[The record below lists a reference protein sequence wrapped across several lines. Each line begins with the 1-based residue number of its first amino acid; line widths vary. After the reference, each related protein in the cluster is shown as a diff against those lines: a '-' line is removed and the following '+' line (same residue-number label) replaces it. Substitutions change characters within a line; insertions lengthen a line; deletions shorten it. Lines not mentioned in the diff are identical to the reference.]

1 MKIVVKA
8 AGSLEPPGT
17 LTSPFLT
24 TVYGGVAFTPSGHT
38 ANYIV
43 NCVRCQ
49 IIVATE
55 MKKDREVFSQWGQK
69 LSLQCTIEN
78 EHSDHTKVA
87 RGESLICSPL
97 YSYDG
102 VETTYKWR
110 VVWNG
115 HSWSIL
121 GMCSQL

>member
-55 MKKDREVFSQWGQK
+55 MKKEVVHCCNSIFFSQLIRGK
-69 LSLQCTIEN
+69 YSKR
-78 EHSDHTKVA
+78 KVTA
-87 RGESLICSPL
+87 IMNLL
-97 YSYDG
+97 Y
-102 VETTYKWR
+102 V
-110 VVWNG
+110 
-115 HSWSIL
+115 L
-121 GMCSQL
+121 